1 MAVYNCNHCLCDPCI
16 CSEGYSKYSKEK
28 RFQLASEILGDDLI
42 EFIDL
47 IKKKVILNPF
57 SSQINNQEIEEKTS
71 NTIENYKEKYNDFI
85 SFEDGLEKKLMECRK
100 KLRSDNENKLKNED
114 YDECASFLNKYINKV
129 ILA

>member
-71 NTIENYKEKYNDFI
+71 NTIENYKEKYHDFI
-85 SFEDGLEKKLMECRK
+85 SFAPGLEKKLMECRK
-100 KLRSDNENKLKNED
+100 KLRSDNENKLKND
-114 YDECASFLNKYINKV
+114 YDECASFFKKIYK
-129 ILA
+129 